1 MNTPDYQEIFDTFK
15 NGVFEY
21 LIKPDLIRNSKEFG
35 VDVKDVILWDD
46 YSVNHHTGRIYPMF
60 VVEYTSDGYHPS
72 LSLQS
77 FLSGRIKSIIEK
89 FYPSD
94 EFTIL
99 TPNVILKIL

>member
-1 MNTPDYQEIFDTFK
+1 MDTPDYQEIFDTFK

-21 LIKPDLIRNSKEFG
+21 LIKPDLISNGKEWD

-46 YSVNHHTGRIYPMF
+46 YTVNPHTGKIYPMF
-60 VVEYTSDGYHPS
+60 VVEYTSNNYTSS

-77 FLSGRIKSIIEK
+77 FFSGRIKSIIEK